1 MNLKIT
7 IEPESLN
14 EAIRAIRD
22 LSEGLVNGPYS
33 YTLTGITNRESKF
46 PLPQYAHY
54 CNAYDFLV
62 DQYDVTRGALRLIAA
77 VSAIISDGIAQEE
90 ISMGEW
96 KEGA

>member
-7 IEPESLN
+7 VEPESLN

-33 YTLTGITNRESKF
+33 YTLNGITNRESKF
-46 PLPQYAHY
+46 PIREFSYFS
-54 CNAYDFLV
+54 NAYDFLV
-62 DQYDVTRGALRLIAA
+62 EQYDVTRGALRLIAA

>member
-7 IEPESLN
+7 VEPESLN

-33 YTLTGITNRESKF
+33 WALTGITNRESKF
-46 PLPQYAHY
+46 PLPEYAQFA
-54 CNAYDFLV
+54 NAYDFLV
-62 DQYDVTRGALRLIAA
+62 DQYEVTRGSLRLIAA